1 MKLTTI
7 LQILILLAIM
17 TLLSVFYYYFKEQ
30 KSIDDDISKNIIF
43 EKSKDNELNIE
54 KNVNKLINI
63 EYSSYDE
70 DGNTYYVIAQ
80 EAKIN
85 TKNDQKNIVELFKVI
100 SIINIKNKGEIYIYS
115 ENATYN
121 EINFNTSFYN
131 NNRIEFMDNIITSQ
145 NLDLIFT
152 EKISKIYN
160 NVYFKNNKAKLNTDK
175 ILIDMLTGD
184 IKMEM
189 LKNGDKVNFSTKL

>member
-1 MKLTTI
+1 MKLTTK

-63 EYSSYDE
+63 EYNSYDE

-115 ENATYN
+115 ENAKYN

-131 NNRIEFMDNIITSQ
+131 NVRIEFMDNIITSQ

-160 NVYFKNNKAKLNTDK
+160 NVFFKNNKAKLNTDK

-189 LKNGDKVNFSTKL
+189 LKNGDKVNFSTNL